1 MKIGSVEKK
10 SVDKLVEQCS
20 ENSDGNE
27 VIIIIIYNTTSN
39 KNRPSSSA
47 VCIVLFRVAS

>member
-27 VIIIIIYNTTSN
+27 IIYNATSN
-39 KNRPSSSA
+39 KNRLSSSA
-47 VCIVLFRVAS
+47 VYIVLFRVAS